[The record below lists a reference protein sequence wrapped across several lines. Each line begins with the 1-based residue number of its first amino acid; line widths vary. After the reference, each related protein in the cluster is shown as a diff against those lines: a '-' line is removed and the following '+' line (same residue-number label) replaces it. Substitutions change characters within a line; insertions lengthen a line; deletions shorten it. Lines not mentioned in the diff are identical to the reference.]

1 MENDDLGIY
10 KKVFEEIQDYCRLI
24 KNLEN
29 DISILYD
36 NLIKNN
42 NEQKNFLKM
51 YLIEVNDYNK
61 FKSQIEYDTFIKN
74 MHNYK
79 DAIITKLVSQ
89 QCENK
94 NVLTEKLKQTI
105 VNSIQDLYR
114 LLKEGHEYILI
125 KAELNQS
132 LIEKRDEGIYSYSI
146 NSNELILKI
155 KGQTLHF
162 VLNKNIINLK
172 VLKSNESEILNN
184 ISNEKNENNISLIN
198 EIFNNDESIN
208 KNNNS
213 KNKEIVSKCSS
224 IDHRNIDAIIFCH
237 ICKKYF
243 CNQCQSFHSNI
254 FQNHITQKISDMN
267 KEIFTGL
274 CQDKN
279 HINILKY
286 YCKNHNQL
294 CCVACIGKIK
304 DEINGKHNDCEI
316 FKLKDIKPQKEK
328 KFNEDYNKLQD
339 IYNLLEPKINKFN
352 SLIDETNI
360 NKNKEELIK
369 KIQKTFTNLRYA
381 LNKRE
386 EQLLS
391 EVEEKFKNIYDDN
404 IIKEI
409 ENLSKKVKEGL
420 ESINLLKEKNELN
433 YEINY
438 YIEFENNFNKINE
451 INEKLIEFN
460 SKEIVINFEIN
471 NNEIENIIKKIGNI
485 NKNVFDDYEKVDQ
498 IYIELDDNYTISNL
512 IEEEEV
518 KRKIRELN
526 YDKDEIFMWAEK
538 VIYNLD

>member
-1 MENDDLGIY
+1 MENDDLGIH
-10 KKVFEEIQDYCRLI
+10 KKVFEEMQDYCRLI

-51 YLIEVNDYNK
+51 YLIDMNDYNK
-61 FKSQIEYDTFIKN
+61 FKSKIEYDTFIKN
-74 MHNYK
+74 MQNYK
-79 DAIITKLVSQ
+79 DAINTKLVSQ

-94 NVLTEKLKQTI
+94 NELTEKLKQTI
-105 VNSIQDLYR
+105 VNSIQDLYK

-125 KAELNQS
+125 NAELSKS

-172 VLKSNESEILNN
+172 VLKSNEREILNN
-184 ISNEKNENNISLIN
+184 ISNEKNENNISHIN
-198 EIFNNDESIN
+198 EILNNDESIN

-213 KNKEIVSKCSS
+213 KNKEIESKCSS
-224 IDHRNIDAIIFCH
+224 INHRNIDAVIFCH

-243 CNQCQSFHSNI
+243 CNQCQSFHSDI
-254 FQNHITQKISDMN
+254 FQNHITQKISNMN
-267 KEIFTGL
+267 KKIFTGV
-274 CQDKN
+274 CPDKN
-279 HINILKY
+279 HINILEY
-286 YCKNHNQL
+286 YCKSHNQL

-304 DEINGKHNDCEI
+304 DEKNGKHNDCEI

-328 KFNEDYNKLQD
+328 KFKEDYNKLKD
-339 IYNLLEPKINKFN
+339 IYNSLEPKINLFN
-352 SLIDETNI
+352 SLKDETNM

-369 KIQKTFTNLRYA
+369 EIQKTFTNLRFA

-391 EVEEKFKNIYDDN
+391 EVEEMFKNIYDDDEN

-409 ENLSKKVKEGL
+409 ETLSEKIKEGL

-438 YIEFENNFNKINE
+438 YIEFENNFKKIYE
-451 INEKLIEFN
+451 IYYKLIEFN
-460 SKEIVINFEIN
+460 SKEIVINFKIN
-471 NNEIENIIKKIGNI
+471 NNEIENFIKKIGNI
-485 NKNVFDDYEKVDQ
+485 NKNVFYDDEKVDEL
-498 IYIELDDNYTISNL
+498 YIELENNYGISGYL
-512 IEEEEV
+512 EEEV
-518 KRKIRELN
+518 VKEKIRELN
-526 YDKDEIFMWAEK
+526 YDMDQIFRWAES
-538 VIYNLD
+538 VIYN

>member
-51 YLIEVNDYNK
+51 YLIEMNDYNK
-61 FKSQIEYDTFIKN
+61 FKSQIEYDTFITN
-74 MHNYK
+74 IHNYK
-79 DAIITKLVSQ
+79 DAIITKLISRL
-89 QCENK
+89 CENK
-94 NVLTEKLKQTI
+94 NELTEKLKQTI
-105 VNSIQDLYR
+105 VNSIQYLYK

-125 KAELNQS
+125 NTELSQS
-132 LIEKRDEGIYSYSI
+132 LIENRDEGIYSYSI

-172 VLKSNESEILNN
+172 VLKSNENKILNS

-213 KNKEIVSKCSS
+213 KNKEIESKCSS
-224 IDHRNIDAIIFCH
+224 IGHRNIDAIIFCH
-237 ICKKYF
+237 MCKKYF

-254 FQNHITQKISDMN
+254 FQHHISQKISDMN

-328 KFNEDYNKLQD
+328 KFKEDYNKLQD
-339 IYNLLEPKINKFN
+339 IYNSLEPKINKFN
-352 SLIDETNI
+352 SLKDETNI

-369 KIQKTFTNLRYA
+369 EIQKTFTNLRYA

-409 ENLSKKVKEGL
+409 EKLSKKVKEGL

-438 YIEFENNFNKINE
+438 YIEFENNFKKIDE

-498 IYIELDDNYTISNL
+498 IYIELDDNYTISSL
-512 IEEEEV
+512 IEEDVV
-518 KRKIRELN
+518 KKKIRE
-526 YDKDEIFMWAEK
+526 F
-538 VIYNLD
+538 